1 MQPLILG
8 DARLLEQ
15 GTVDLVEAAQQE
27 LAAIGVEV
35 EPLRKPA
42 VVRHRQRREID
53 DDFVAVPPPDRR
65 ALRSLHERV
74 DLGRAQL
81 DRHDAIAA
89 TVGEKD
95 VREGRRDDRAEAV
108 FRECPD
114 GMFTRRAATEVR
126 SGDQDRRALGRG
138 IIELEPRLRAPVE
151 KQAGAKTGALEA
163 PQKLLRDDL
172 IGVHVLAWQ
181 RGRFS
186 PVTHERLHH
195 ATSARRHAR
204 TSTSWPAIAAAAA
217 IVGLMRCVRPPR
229 PWRPSKLRLEV
240 AAQRSP
246 TPSTSAF
253 IPRHIEQPAFRH
265 SKPASRNTRSNPS
278 RSASRLTRF
287 NPGTTIART
296 RGATCKPRT
305 MLAAARRSS
314 MRALVHDP
322 TNTRSIGIPSSG
334 VPGVSPMY
342 SSARAAARRS

>member
-1 MQPLILG
+1 MQPLVLG

-15 GTVDLVEAAQQE
+15 GTIDLVEAPQQQ
-27 LAAIGVEV
+27 LAAIGVE
-35 EPLRKPA
+35 RKPRHKPA
-42 VVRHRQRREID
+42 LVRHRQLREID
-53 DDFVAVPPPDRR
+53 DDFVTARDRGP
-65 ALRSLHERV
+65 LRSLHQRV
-74 DLGRAQL
+74 DLSRAQL
-81 DRHDAIAA
+81 DRRDAIPA
-89 TVGEKD
+89 TVGEED

-108 FRECPD
+108 FREGPD
-114 GMFTRRAATEVR
+114 GMFTRRPATKVR
-126 SGDQDRRALGRG
+126 SGDQDRRALGSR

-163 PQKLLRDDL
+163 AQKLFRDDL

-217 IVGLMRCVRPPR
+217 IVGLMRWVRPPR
-229 PWRPSKLRLEV
+229 PCRPSKLRLEV

-253 IPRHIEQPAFRH
+253 MPRHIEQPAFRH

-278 RSASRLTRF
+278 RSASRLTRCD
-287 NPGTTIART
+287 PGTTIART

-305 MLAAARRSS
+305 TLAAARRSS

-322 TNTRSIGIPSSG
+322 TNTRSIGIPASG